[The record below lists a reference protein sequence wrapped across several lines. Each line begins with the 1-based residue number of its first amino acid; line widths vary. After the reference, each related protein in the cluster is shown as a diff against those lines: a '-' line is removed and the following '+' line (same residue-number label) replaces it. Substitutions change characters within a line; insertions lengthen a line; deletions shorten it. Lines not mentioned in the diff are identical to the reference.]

1 MKYRSNPLVIKMA
14 MKGIGKR
21 NDRKEVVSFS
31 NSKNVPHKEHANHL
45 YELLPRFGTVLW
57 PIQYCKFYDE
67 STVIPELHKRE
78 RVTKI
83 AQDRK
88 DGGFSIH
95 IPNRYYVYDHK
106 NLASKAFNKSFQSAE
121 YMNRALNDR
130 NVNNPILKS
139 RLDIPNKTVQVEF
152 EHSSLKK
159 DTPKTKKDYDFS
171 RQPKPSNN
179 SEWPKKPAYTPRKGQ
194 ERWVKIPQKK
204 DEANIIFWKKTDVNK
219 INEKQDKKINRWRV

>member
-1 MKYRSNPLVIKMA
+1 M
-14 MKGIGKR
+14 
-21 NDRKEVVSFS
+21 
-31 NSKNVPHKEHANHL
+31 
-45 YELLPRFGTVLW
+45 YEILPRFGTVLW